1 MADLPKLHLGE
12 QHARG
17 LLAPLRNE
25 LQAIERRTARHAGRA
40 RLAPEDQAR
49 LDAALK
55 AVQDAQAAIEQLWDE
70 SPVPGR

>member
-25 LQAIERRTARHAGRA
+25 LQVLERRTARHAGRA
-40 RLAPEDQAR
+40 RLASDDQAR
-49 LDAALK
+49 LNAALI
-55 AVQDAQAAIEQLWDE
+55 AVQGAKAAIERLWED
-70 SPVPGR
+70 SPVPRR